1 MANDWSAAWI
11 QPVATGSFRV
21 TLIHTDS
28 TFPRLIAD
36 SSGDV
41 RFDSFTVP
49 VRKGYPFLTEAHI
62 QAAKVYEEVH
72 PRRGRPR
79 RFADENPELSR
90 RVTRV
95 IKRVARA

>member
-1 MANDWSAAWI
+1 MT
-11 QPVATGSFRV
+11 QRQRLPTVATGIFRV
-21 TLIHTDS
+21 TLIHNDS
-28 TFPRLIAD
+28 TVPRLIAD
-36 SSGDV
+36 SSGDA

-49 VRKGYPFLTEAHI
+49 VREGYPFLNEAHI

-79 RFADENPELSR
+79 RFADVNPELSR